1 MDRMPVCG
9 TCDPGSIP
17 GESTNGHPICASIWG
32 VAVCSSH
39 SKAWEALRQESKRL
53 SISHGLK
60 GVRYETC
67 TVPVGEDY
75 PGESIGWQGLSR
87 GLNVSYTE

>member
-17 GESTNGHPICASIWG
+17 GESTNGRPICASIWV

-39 SKAWEALRQESKRL
+39 QESNR
-53 SISHGLK
+53 
-60 GVRYETC
+60 GVTKSADEL
-67 TVPVGEDY
+67 
-75 PGESIGWQGLSR
+75 GESRTTPSGGRTSEQGFELAK
-87 GLNVSYTE
+87 